1 MEFADLIKISR
12 LDNVRLRRAGEVA
25 SQGCDATVVVTGHH
39 LILSLEES
47 GGHEERELWLLHR
60 MLLSVSKDLE
70 SQARSGTLTL
80 RYKNTRTF
88 YLDIIG
94 ADKFALL
101 QSTLEQLSTADNP
114 ASSYPF
120 FYNPG
125 LFKALE
131 DGWSLYTPDQEFLSL
146 TSGNQD
152 WRLSTVNNNF
162 EVFTRD
168 INGEKPPLFRNN
180 HQHLCIMID
189 KELNRLLLTFV
200 IL

>member
-39 LILSLEES
+39 LILSLEETD
-47 GGHEERELWLLHR
+47 GHEERELWLLHR

-146 TSGNQD
+146 TAGNQD
-152 WRLSTVNNNF
+152 WRLSSLNSNF
-162 EVFTRD
+162 EV
-168 INGEKPPLFRNN
+168 I
-180 HQHLCIMID
+180 I
-189 KELNRLLLTFV
+189 
-200 IL
+200 